1 MTRAISLTL
10 VLLATTAALPAA
22 AQDSGGLRLRGNPI
36 ATLDQ
41 IEADTS
47 RGCPLSS
54 TSVTVGVN
62 KAFGTGSSATQGLR
76 TVAGSTGNSGCR
88 PLVTTGGGSRRES
101 RTRSGLASRPVD
113 QRPRSARGAGQHQLH
128 PRDQHRRRRRVGRH
142 PTHTEPDLPVRSAAH
157 RFVRPRQYLSTP
169 CGGVCGVTSGAGHLQ
184 KMPAAK
190 PAARVSPRSRQRSR
204 SAAGMI
210 FGARIASG
218 VCARVRTINGS
229 ATVRRRHPVVMR
241 AICRAAF
248 SPSLPAQ
255 ISVAYG
261 RPLMRS
267 KDA

>member
-88 PLVTTGGGSRRES
+88 PLVTTEVAVGANLALGAGSQAGQS
-101 RTRSGLASRPVD
+101 ISVQG
-113 QRPRSARGAGQHQLH
+113 QRGALDSISFTRGINI
-128 PRDQHRRRRRVGRH
+128 
-142 PTHTEPDLPVRSAAH
+142 
-157 RFVRPRQYLSTP
+157 
-169 CGGVCGVTSGAGHLQ
+169 GVGAG
-184 KMPAAK
+184 
-190 PAARVSPRSRQRSR
+190 
-204 SAAGMI
+204 
-210 FGARIASG
+210 
-218 VCARVRTINGS
+218 
-229 ATVRRRHPVVMR
+229 
-241 AICRAAF
+241 
-248 SPSLPAQ
+248 
-255 ISVAYG
+255 SVATQ
-261 RPLMRS
+261 RIQNLTSR
-267 KDA
+267 